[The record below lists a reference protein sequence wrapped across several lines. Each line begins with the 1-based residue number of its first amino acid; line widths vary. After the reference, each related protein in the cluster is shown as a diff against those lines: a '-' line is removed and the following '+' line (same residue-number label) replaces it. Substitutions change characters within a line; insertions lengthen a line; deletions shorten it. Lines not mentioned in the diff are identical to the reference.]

1 MLSMVG
7 GYTELGFQYKLIH
20 ISIELMHHVI
30 IVSFC
35 LRIDIGVVE
44 HSRIMRPKVLLCPPD
59 LVLLFLIYR
68 DTINIG
74 YIPRITAIE

>member
-1 MLSMVG
+1 
-7 GYTELGFQYKLIH
+7 
-20 ISIELMHHVI
+20 
-30 IVSFC
+30 
-35 LRIDIGVVE
+35 
-44 HSRIMRPKVLLCPPD
+44 MRPKV